1 VTNDHLLQA
10 LRDLARVL
18 AADGIT
24 LTVGGGD
31 GLFLRAVRGSRL
43 HTRTRLA
50 QPLPQRSTEDID
62 VFLDAEIVTSAARMS
77 VIRSALDRLGYVPT
91 VRYMQFAIPDGA
103 SGLSAAVK
111 IDLLTGPIPES
122 AAALV
127 QVKDMRVRPVNA
139 PGLHAYLTP
148 EAFSLA
154 QGRQEFEV
162 GERDESVVVSV
173 LHPFTYFVLKLFALR
188 DRLDRDTD
196 PKQRYH
202 ALDLFALWASLTEDE
217 WNQVQEW
224 SHTHAGERHL
234 AEARSI
240 CRELFGHATARGM
253 IALRDQM
260 QRSNWTFE
268 GDDASVHLEAFRRD
282 LIALIAG
289 AEAQAP

>member
-1 VTNDHLLQA
+1 MTDDHLLQA

-24 LTVGGGD
+24 LTVGGGY
-31 GLFLRAVRGSRL
+31 GLFLRAVHRSRL

-77 VIRSALDRLGYVPT
+77 VIRSALDRLGYVP
-91 VRYMQFAIPDGA
+91 VVKYMHFELPGNAAGMA
-103 SGLSAAVK
+103 AAVK
-111 IDLLTGPIPES
+111 VDLLSGPIPEANAS
-122 AAALV
+122 LV
-127 QVKDMRVRPVNA
+127 KVKGMRVRAAGA

-154 QGRQEFEV
+154 HGRQEFEI
-162 GERDESVVVSV
+162 GDGSESIVISV
-173 LHPFTYFVLKLFALR
+173 LHPFTYFILKLFALR

-253 IALRDQM
+253 IALRHQM

-268 GDDASVHLEAFRRD
+268 GDDARVHLEDFRRD
-282 LIALIAG
+282 LLALIAG
-289 AEAQAP
+289 AEAHPP